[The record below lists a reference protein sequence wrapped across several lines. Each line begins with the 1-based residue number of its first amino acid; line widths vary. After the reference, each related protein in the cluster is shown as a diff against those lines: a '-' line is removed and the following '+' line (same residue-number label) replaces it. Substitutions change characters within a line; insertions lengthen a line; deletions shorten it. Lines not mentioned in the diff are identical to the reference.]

1 MTSLQ
6 KEALYTKWNSCDRDT
21 RIRLACKYLKL
32 LRTGEE
38 NMSWL
43 CFLEINMDEI

>member
-6 KEALYTKWNSCDRDT
+6 KEALYTKWISCDRDT

-32 LRTGEE
+32 LRIGEE

-43 CFLEINMDEI
+43 FFLEKNMEGK

>member
-6 KEALYTKWNSCDRDT
+6 KEVLFTKWNSSDRET

-32 LRTGEE
+32 LRAGEE
-38 NMSWL
+38 KMSWL
-43 CFLEINMDEI
+43 IFLENNMDEK